1 MIIGLSGWIHR
12 WKSPPELRAA
22 QYFVKTDDCP
32 KMNQLFAG
40 LYDLILCRIT
50 KMNFLAPAPGRT
62 LQEIFQAKIPKI
74 DPQDAT
80 EREKMIIGPELI
92 AYLKWLIYTAAFKD
106 PSAGERGVPNIKFFT
121 DWVQEIFSKEQGY
134 RKLLLEELQIWYAK
148 HQPAKK
154 RGRDSIEQDLPR
166 LVPGNVIT
174 LDDWELENDDDD
186 DAGRASG
193 RAAGGDGGSG
203 S

>member
-1 MIIGLSGWIHR
+1 
-12 WKSPPELRAA
+12 
-22 QYFVKTDDCP
+22 
-32 KMNQLFAG
+32 MNQLFAG
-40 LYDLILCRIT
+40 LYDLILCRMT
-50 KMNFLAPAPGRT
+50 KMNFLAPATPGRT

-80 EREKMIIGPELI
+80 EREKFIIGPELI

-134 RKLLLEELQIWYAK
+134 RKLLLEELKIWYTK
-148 HQPAKK
+148 HLPAKK

-166 LVPGNVIT
+166 RDRTKISRANGMFFPTCSTFSRQCPLFPDKGNYFPTKAT
-174 LDDWELENDDDD
+174 LS
-186 DAGRASG
+186 RQ
-193 RAAGGDGGSG
+193 
-203 S
+203 

>member
-1 MIIGLSGWIHR
+1 
-12 WKSPPELRAA
+12 
-22 QYFVKTDDCP
+22 
-32 KMNQLFAG
+32 MNQLFAG
-40 LYDLILCRIT
+40 LYDLIVCRIT
-50 KMNFLAPAPGRT
+50 KIMMNFLAPAPGCT

-80 EREKMIIGPELI
+80 EREKLIIGAELI

-106 PSAGERGVPNIKFFT
+106 PSAGERGILNNKFST

-134 RKLLLEELQIWYAK
+134 RKFLLEELQIWYTK
-148 HQPAKK
+148 PPPAKK
-154 RGRDSIEQDLPR
+154 RGRDSIEQGLPR
-166 LVPGNVIT
+166 LEPGNVIT

-186 DAGRASG
+186 DVAGRASG
-193 RAAGGDGGSG
+193 RAAGGDGGAG